1 MTPATAPFSTTTSRL
16 LNTLSHA
23 NPKAIKFRYG
33 GFGRTASVG
42 PDFKLEYKEFTLNAG
57 DTTLDIDI
65 PIFDDNAIEG
75 DETMTIYVYATSGIT
90 IPDYFVYADGTIID
104 DDYVLYSRLCSVV

>member
-1 MTPATAPFSTTTSRL
+1 MTPASASFSTTTSRL

-104 DDYVLYSRLCSVV
+104 DDQ